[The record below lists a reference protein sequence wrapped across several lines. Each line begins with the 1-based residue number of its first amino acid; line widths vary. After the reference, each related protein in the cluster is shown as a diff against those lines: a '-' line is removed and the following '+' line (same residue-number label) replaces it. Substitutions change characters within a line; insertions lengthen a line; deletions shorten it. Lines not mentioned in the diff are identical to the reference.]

1 VTVSRVQRR
10 RALAA
15 SGVAGA
21 LVMTSLASAD
31 VAGLRINDTPSM
43 PRGLWRLVADGAPL
57 RDGEFVTLCP
67 PDTPPVRLGAGR
79 GYIPPGSCPG
89 GYEPLVKPIAAK
101 AGDCVAVS
109 TAGVTVN
116 GRPVPG
122 TAPLAHDSAGRPLH
136 AFSPETCTVP
146 SGDVW
151 VLSGHDPR
159 SFDSRYFGAVP
170 AANVLGVARP
180 VWVTP

>member
-1 VTVSRVQRR
+1 MMGSRMQC

-15 SGVAGA
+15 AGVAGA
-21 LVMTSLASAD
+21 LVMTSLASAG
-31 VAGLRINDTPSM
+31 VAGLRINGTPSM
-43 PRGLWRLVADGAPL
+43 PRGIWRVVADSAPL
-57 RDGEFVTLCP
+57 RDGEVVTICP
-67 PDTPPVRLGAGR
+67 PDTAPIRLGAGR
-79 GYIPPGSCPG
+79 GYIPPGLCTD
-89 GYEPLVKPIAAK
+89 GYEPLVKPIAAT

-109 TAGVTVN
+109 RTGVTVN

-122 TAPLAHDSAGRPLH
+122 TAPLTHDSAGRPLRP
-136 AFSPETCTVP
+136 FSPKACTVP
-146 SGDVW
+146 PGDVW

-159 SFDSRYFGAVP
+159 SFDSRYFGPVP